1 MTERVGAD
9 GSVVTPLALDELEAI
24 IEQILV
30 DDIES
35 VAVCLLFSFLHPAH
49 EQAIRD
55 KMLSH
60 EGQEQK
66 DTGHVA
72 PFVSLSSEIM
82 PEFREY
88 ERTSATVINAY
99 VAPLMGRYLARLE
112 AGLEKSPIWRG
123 EGSRGRLRIMQSNG
137 GVISA
142 TAAAQQAARTVL
154 SGPAGGV
161 VGAVHVAQI
170 SGYERIITFDMGGT
184 STDVALCDGGV
195 PTTNEGHIG
204 GLPLRM
210 PMIDIHTVGAGG
222 GSLARVDVGG
232 ALLVGPESAGA
243 DPGPVCYA
251 LGGAT
256 ATTTDANLV
265 LGRLDAGHFL
275 GGDMALDVEGA
286 HTALGELARAMG
298 APSPEAAAW
307 GVIRVANATMER
319 AIRRISVERGH
330 DPRRFALLAF
340 GGAGP
345 LHACDLAEA
354 LSIPTVL
361 VPRTPGVLSALGM
374 LVADL
379 KKDYSQ
385 TVMLRA
391 DEVDWAELEEHL
403 KPLKSRGLEELV
415 AEGVAP
421 AEVSLSQA
429 LDMRYAGQS
438 HELTVPVF
446 AGDDVVR
453 TFHQAHA
460 RRYGHQQREEP
471 VEIVNVR
478 VVARGAL
485 TKPRFSSATP
495 GSPDPTGARLGRK
508 AVYFDPESPVD
519 TELYARASLRTGN
532 IIPGPA
538 IIFQLDTT
546 TVVPAGWAAE
556 TDPTGTL
563 VITQRA
569 S

>member
-1 MTERVGAD
+1 RGFADVLEIGRQTRPALYDLHPRKPQPLVPARWRFEVTERVGAD

-88 ERTSATVINAY
+88 ERTSTTVINAY

-204 GLPLRM
+204 
-210 PMIDIHTVGAGG
+210 
-222 GSLARVDVGG
+222 
-232 ALLVGPESAGA
+232 
-243 DPGPVCYA
+243 
-251 LGGAT
+251 
-256 ATTTDANLV
+256 
-265 LGRLDAGHFL
+265 
-275 GGDMALDVEGA
+275 
-286 HTALGELARAMG
+286 
-298 APSPEAAAW
+298 
-307 GVIRVANATMER
+307 
-319 AIRRISVERGH
+319 
-330 DPRRFALLAF
+330 
-340 GGAGP
+340 
-345 LHACDLAEA
+345 
-354 LSIPTVL
+354 
-361 VPRTPGVLSALGM
+361 
-374 LVADL
+374 
-379 KKDYSQ
+379 
-385 TVMLRA
+385 
-391 DEVDWAELEEHL
+391 
-403 KPLKSRGLEELV
+403 
-415 AEGVAP
+415 
-421 AEVSLSQA
+421 
-429 LDMRYAGQS
+429 
-438 HELTVPVF
+438 
-446 AGDDVVR
+446 
-453 TFHQAHA
+453 
-460 RRYGHQQREEP
+460 
-471 VEIVNVR
+471 
-478 VVARGAL
+478 
-485 TKPRFSSATP
+485 
-495 GSPDPTGARLGRK
+495 
-508 AVYFDPESPVD
+508 
-519 TELYARASLRTGN
+519 
-532 IIPGPA
+532 
-538 IIFQLDTT
+538 
-546 TVVPAGWAAE
+546 
-556 TDPTGTL
+556 
-563 VITQRA
+563 
-569 S
+569 